1 MCLIFEPACV
11 NGTYGA
17 NCSRQ
22 CSRRCAGPGKL
33 CDNVK
38 GWCLDGCI
46 PGYKGNMCDDYD
58 GRDDGGDNDDD
69 RNNKDDDGNGGNE
82 DDDCDDDDDNDDAV
96 RRHV

>member
-1 MCLIFEPACV
+1 MERTAP
-11 NGTYGA
+11 G
-17 NCSRQ
+17 
-22 CSRRCAGPGKL
+22 CAVDAVLDQEKL

-82 DDDCDDDDDNDDAV
+82 DDDCDDAV
-96 RRHV
+96 RRHVMTVTVGRWW